1 MQQGAEVV
9 DLLDGDLVV
18 EGRPDELQRVGP
30 QLETLLQSLVNLRH
44 VVVQRKPENRTFNTI
59 FYLMNPLIITQRVKS
74 FYF

>member
-30 QLETLLQSLVNLRH
+30 QLETLLQSLVNLRY
-44 VVVQRKPENRTFNTI
+44 VVVQRKPANISSFNI
-59 FYLMNPLIITQRVKS
+59 
-74 FYF
+74 

>member
-44 VVVQRKPENRTFNTI
+44 VVVQRKPANISSFNI
-59 FYLMNPLIITQRVKS
+59 
-74 FYF
+74 

>member
-44 VVVQRKPENRTFNTI
+44 VVIQRKPENTSFNI
-59 FYLMNPLIITQRVKS
+59 
-74 FYF
+74 

>member
-30 QLETLLQSLVNLRH
+30 QLETLLQSLVNLRY
-44 VVVQRKPENRTFNTI
+44 VVVQRKPANTSFNI
-59 FYLMNPLIITQRVKS
+59 
-74 FYF
+74 

>member
-44 VVVQRKPENRTFNTI
+44 VVIQRKPENTSFNTI
-59 FYLMNPLIITQRVKS
+59 FHLMNPTNP
-74 FYF
+74 

>member
-30 QLETLLQSLVNLRH
+30 QLETLLQSLVNLRD
-44 VVVQRKPENRTFNTI
+44 VVIQRKPENTSFNI
-59 FYLMNPLIITQRVKS
+59 QDNFI
-74 FYF
+74 

>member
-30 QLETLLQSLVNLRH
+30 QLEPLLQSLVNLRD
-44 VVVQRKPENRTFNTI
+44 VVVQRKPENTSFNTI
-59 FYLMNPLIITQRVKS
+59 FYLMNPINP
-74 FYF
+74 